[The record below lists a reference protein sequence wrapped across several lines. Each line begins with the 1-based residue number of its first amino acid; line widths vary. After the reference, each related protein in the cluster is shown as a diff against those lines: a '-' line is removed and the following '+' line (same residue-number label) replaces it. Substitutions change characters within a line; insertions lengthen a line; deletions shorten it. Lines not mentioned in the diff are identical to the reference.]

1 MHLRLLVVA
10 ISAALVLV
18 ALQDFPVLEIFL
30 VTNMLTDADVC
41 CRMLTYADVC

>member
-1 MHLRLLVVA
+1 MRLRLLVVA
-10 ISAALVLV
+10 ISSALVLV

-30 VTNMLTDADVC
+30 VTNMLTYADVC